1 MLFLVHLYVH
11 ELTLIASLT
20 DGKHTIF
27 GRIYSGMGVIQRMGL
42 VAVDGDDKP
51 KSDVKV
57 HRAFAMKGPP
67 EEVNVTSAGGQQQ
80 QYAQLTA

>member
-1 MLFLVHLYVH
+1 MLFLVHLDVH
-11 ELTLIASLT
+11 KLTLIAPLT
-20 DGKHTIF
+20 AIF

-42 VAVDGDDKP
+42 VAVDGNDKP

-57 HRAFAMKGPP
+57 HRAFAMRGPP